1 LIHANSIWLE
11 ARPYAGGEPLTA
23 QHWPADD
30 ALCWWPDHGNRRGQE
45 KYSKAWSG
53 RGRDLGCT
61 VLSRKWR
68 RLRALRFYKFLT
80 T

>member
-1 LIHANSIWLE
+1 MMLC
-11 ARPYAGGEPLTA
+11 
-23 QHWPADD
+23 AD
-30 ALCWWPDHGNRRGQE
+30 GQIMAIVVA
-45 KYSKAWSG
+45 KKNIQKAWSG
-53 RGRDLGCT
+53 RGRDLGST